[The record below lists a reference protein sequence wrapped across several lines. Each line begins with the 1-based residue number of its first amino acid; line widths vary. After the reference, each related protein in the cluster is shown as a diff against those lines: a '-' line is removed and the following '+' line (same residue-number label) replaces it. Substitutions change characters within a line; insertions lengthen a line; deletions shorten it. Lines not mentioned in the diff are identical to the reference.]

1 MTTQKGGNL
10 ASCFAADAYT
20 EQALREGLG
29 DQEVRIQRGNA
40 RIALRNL
47 AVEPPSRLVFVDL
60 DGVSD
65 PRETARQLTRVCA
78 FQSSLVAIGSADSA
92 QFSRELLQIG
102 FADYLVKP
110 ISATTVR
117 ECSAVL
123 MDVAAEYSHAGR
135 VVTFVGNTGSGTST
149 LVAFVARE
157 LVATGLTAT
166 VIDLDPISSKLSHLL
181 GADPGDGLET
191 LLSPTEVEPAVT
203 AETPSDRERVER
215 ICAPAAPGISLVA
228 YGSAGP
234 QMKRPEAAPLET
246 MLTQLANRTHV
257 VLVAGLR
264 DPAIE
269 LGVMR
274 RADSRVLVFE
284 PTLLS
289 ISAAACRLAWL
300 GEDYP
305 ALLVQ
310 SSTRMRRYGLS
321 AAHIRYALAER
332 SPDVIVPFEPALHDT
347 STGRSGRLPRRGYR
361 KAIRQVAERVRA
373 S

>member
-1 MTTQKGGNL
+1 MTTQKGGNF
-10 ASCFAADAYT
+10 ASCFAADADT
-20 EQALREGLG
+20 ERALREGLAG
-29 DQEVRIQRGNA
+29 QEVRIQRGNA

-47 AVEPPSRLVFVDL
+47 AAEPASRLVFVDL

-65 PRETARQLTRVCA
+65 PGETARQLTRVCA
-78 FQSSLVAIGSADSA
+78 FQSSLVAIGSTDSA
-92 QFSRELLQIG
+92 QFSRELLRIG

-110 ISATTVR
+110 LSAATVR
-117 ECSAVL
+117 ECGATL
-123 MDVAAEYSHAGR
+123 MDLAPEYSHAGR
-135 VVTFVGNTGSGTST
+135 VAAFVGNTGSGTST
-149 LVAFVARE
+149 LVASVARE
-157 LVATGLTAT
+157 LVSTGLTAT
-166 VIDLDPISSKLSHLL
+166 VIDLDPISSKLSRLL
-181 GADPGDGLET
+181 GAEPGDGLEA
-191 LLSPTEVEPAVT
+191 LLSPAEVDPPAT
-203 AETPSDRERVER
+203 AETSSDREWVER

-228 YGSAGP
+228 YGPAGP
-234 QMKRPEAAPLET
+234 QIKRPEAAPLEM
-246 MLTQLANRTHV
+246 MLTQLANRAHV
-257 VLVAGLR
+257 VLVAGIR

-300 GEDYP
+300 DEDHP

-332 SPDVIVPFEPALHDT
+332 NPDVIVPFEPALHGA
-347 STGRSGRLPRRGYR
+347 STGKSAHHPRRGYR
-361 KAIRQVAERVRA
+361 KAIRQVAERVGP